1 MQVLSNKCYIC
12 DLSAMD
18 DGNLELELGLVKL
31 GEDNSADEQPTF
43 LVLQVLGEKKP
54 LIGTWRSFSTK
65 NGKLQKGQSYPRFKA
80 DCVCRATDFGLQLFL
95 QSIKQSAKRATPFY
109 GCTCWI
115 QFCAILMKPRFCI
128 YFLFVTWYMELYSC
142 FFSSEFQFLSPTRV
156 LTLDCFQVCVFCF
169 FSYLCQFLSLSNN
182 QTAIFFSL
190 CS

>member
-1 MQVLSNKCYIC
+1 
-12 DLSAMD
+12 MD

-115 QFCAILMKPRFCI
+115 QFCTILMKPRFCI

-142 FFSSEFQFLSPTRV
+142 FFFVWISILESLSCSYFTLFSSLCVLFLFLFVSIPGIVKQPNCNFLLSP
-156 LTLDCFQVCVFCF
+156 
-169 FSYLCQFLSLSNN
+169 SNKV
-182 QTAIFFSL
+182 I
-190 CS
+190 CM

>member
-31 GEDNSADEQPTF
+31 GEDNSAECDEQPTF

-54 LIGTWRSFSTK
+54 LIGTWRSFSTN

-109 GCTCWI
+109 GCICLM
-115 QFCAILMKPRFCI
+115 QFCAISMKPRFCI
-128 YFLFVTWYMELYSC
+128 YFLLVT
-142 FFSSEFQFLSPTRV
+142 
-156 LTLDCFQVCVFCF
+156 
-169 FSYLCQFLSLSNN
+169 
-182 QTAIFFSL
+182 
-190 CS
+190 